1 MDRRSIETGIAKG
14 LKVLDAYGFS
24 ECLDESGD
32 FNKNRRLWYKGS
44 YKNKFI
50 VFSEHKNGHKVIGF
64 DMWICQYYPGAEI
77 GKEKPKEKRKV
88 KFSFDFE
95 TEMEILK
102 KYIPKK
108 EPLTN
113 RQLDAF
119 SFNKLIKHK
128 NEE

>member
-1 MDRRSIETGIAKG
+1 M
-14 LKVLDAYGFS
+14 
-24 ECLDESGD
+24 
-32 FNKNRRLWYKGS
+32 
-44 YKNKFI
+44 
-50 VFSEHKNGHKVIGF
+50 IGF
-64 DMWICQYYPGAEI
+64 DMWICEYYPGVEI

-119 SFNKLIKHK
+119 SFNKLIKHQ
-128 NEE
+128 NEG